1 MQNHNN
7 VVDIQN
13 LNYYFGKGKL
23 RKQIL
28 FDINLNIE
36 SGEIIILSGPSG
48 SGKTT
53 LLTLIA
59 GLRSVQDG
67 SLKVLGKELYRTN
80 NRELLQIRRQL
91 GYIFQDHNLV
101 PFLNAIQNVQV
112 SLKLNKILSKRE
124 IYRRAKRIL
133 IEVGLEE
140 HIAQLPKNLSGGQK
154 QRVAIARALV
164 TQPKIVLADE
174 PTASLDK
181 KTGRDIVGIMQK
193 LAKQQGCTIV
203 LVTHDNRILD
213 IADRVIQLEDGYLLD
228 SRRAKKSSNSYFE
241 TLTEE
246 NRG

>member
-1 MQNHNN
+1 MLNHEIRQTHNN

-13 LNYYFGKGKL
+13 LNYCFGKGEL

-28 FDINLNIE
+28 FDINLTIK

-67 SLKVLGKELYRTN
+67 SLKVLGKELYRTKN
-80 NRELLQIRRQL
+80 SELLQIRRQL

-124 IYRRAKRIL
+124 IYRRAKGIL
-133 IEVGLEE
+133 IDVGLEE
-140 HIAQLPKNLSGGQK
+140 HLEQLPKNLSGGQK

-181 KTGRDIVGIMQK
+181 KTGRDMVEIMQK
-193 LAKQQGCTIV
+193 LAKQQGCAIV

-213 IADRVIQLEDGYLLD
+213 IADRVIHLEDGYLESEK
-228 SRRAKKSSNSYFE
+228 SRKRS
-241 TLTEE
+241 
-246 NRG
+246 

>member
-1 MQNHNN
+1 MLNHEIRQAHNN

-13 LNYYFGKGKL
+13 LNYCFGKGKL

-28 FDINLNIE
+28 FDINLTIK

-80 NRELLQIRRQL
+80 NRELLRIRRQL

-124 IYRRAKRIL
+124 IYRRAKGIL

-140 HIAQLPKNLSGGQK
+140 QIEQLPKNLSGGQK

-181 KTGRDIVGIMQK
+181 KTGRDMVEIMQK
-193 LAKQQGCTIV
+193 LAKQQGCAIV

-213 IADRVIQLEDGYLLD
+213 IADRVIQLEDGYLESQK
-228 SRRAKKSSNSYFE
+228 SR
-241 TLTEE
+241 
-246 NRG
+246 

>member
-1 MQNHNN
+1 MLNHEIRQTHNN

-13 LNYYFGKGKL
+13 LNYCFGKGEL

-28 FDINLNIE
+28 FDINLTIE

-124 IYRRAKRIL
+124 IYRRAKGIL
-133 IEVGLEE
+133 IDVGLEE
-140 HIAQLPKNLSGGQK
+140 HLEQLPKNLSGGQK

-174 PTASLDK
+174 PTASL
-181 KTGRDIVGIMQK
+181 G
-193 LAKQQGCTIV
+193 
-203 LVTHDNRILD
+203 
-213 IADRVIQLEDGYLLD
+213 
-228 SRRAKKSSNSYFE
+228 
-241 TLTEE
+241 
-246 NRG
+246 